1 MSICNIHSTIVIQSN
16 ITTLDMCDY
25 SHLYLASVFAKQTVH
40 SLLKQ
45 LAKVTDTS
53 YYYSLHQFTLN
64 ILPFHFTKCIWQ
76 DHVMGIRYIFWLVLS
91 SHTV

>member
-1 MSICNIHSTIVIQSN
+1 MRVCNIRSTIAIQSN
-16 ITTLDMCDY
+16 IATLEMYNC
-25 SHLYLASVFAKQTVH
+25 SHSYLASVFAKQTVH
-40 SLLKQ
+40 SFLKQ